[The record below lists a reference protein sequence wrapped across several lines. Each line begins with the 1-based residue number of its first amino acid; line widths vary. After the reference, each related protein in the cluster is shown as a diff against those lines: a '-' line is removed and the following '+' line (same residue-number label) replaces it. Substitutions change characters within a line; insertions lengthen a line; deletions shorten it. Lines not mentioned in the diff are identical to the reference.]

1 MAERGSPS
9 PGVALV
15 IGAGEGTGATSS
27 LRGSAG
33 FAAFAAAK
41 HGARTLAQSMARE
54 LRPRGIHVAHVIVDG
69 PIDGEFVRNSF
80 PELVAQRPPGG
91 ILDPADIAA
100 NYLMLHRQPRNA
112 WTHELDLRPWVEPW

>member
-54 LRPRGIHVAHVIVDG
+54 LGPRGIHVAH
-69 PIDGEFVRNSF
+69 
-80 PELVAQRPPGG
+80 LW
-91 ILDPADIAA
+91 PAGAKA
-100 NYLMLHRQPRNA
+100 
-112 WTHELDLRPWVEPW
+112 